1 MALIPA
7 RNCLDIG
14 ILCADIK
21 RSLDFYEGLLGLKK
35 IGEMP
40 VPFGHMHR
48 LAFGDSFV
56 KLVDPKK
63 IPPAGELGLTRAL
76 GFRYLTFQ
84 ITNIEEAIRPSEE
97 LSATTTTSEV
107 PSETSLPPSTATFTQ
122 SSENVLKGDSNTDNS
137 ETEDYFVVRMDE
149 VNERSSG
156 EDDDFLVV

>member
-1 MALIPA
+1 MAMIPA

-40 VPFGHMHR
+40 IPFGHMHR

-84 ITNIEEAIRPSEE
+84 ISNIEEVCAACEAAGVTFDIPRQE
-97 LSATTTTSEV
+97 LMPGVTIAMV
-107 PSETSLPPSTATFTQ
+107 RDPDG
-122 SSENVLKGDSNTDNS
+122 NVV
-137 ETEDYFVVRMDE
+137 EFVQRA
-149 VNERSSG
+149 
-156 EDDDFLVV
+156 

>member
-1 MALIPA
+1 MAMIPA

-84 ITNIEEAIRPSEE
+84 ITNIEEVCAACEAAGIAFDIPRQE
-97 LSATTTTSEV
+97 LMPGVTIAMV
-107 PSETSLPPSTATFTQ
+107 RDPDG
-122 SSENVLKGDSNTDNS
+122 NVV
-137 ETEDYFVVRMDE
+137 EFVQRA
-149 VNERSSG
+149 
-156 EDDDFLVV
+156 

>member
-84 ITNIEEAIRPSEE
+84 ITNIEEVCAACEAAGIAFDIPRQE
-97 LSATTTTSEV
+97 LMPGVTIAMV
-107 PSETSLPPSTATFTQ
+107 RDPDG
-122 SSENVLKGDSNTDNS
+122 NVV
-137 ETEDYFVVRMDE
+137 EFVQRA
-149 VNERSSG
+149 
-156 EDDDFLVV
+156 

>member
-1 MALIPA
+1 MAMIPA

-40 VPFGHMHR
+40 IPFGHMHR

-84 ITNIEEAIRPSEE
+84 ITNIDDVCAACEAAGVTFDIPRQE
-97 LSATTTTSEV
+97 LMPGVTIAMV
-107 PSETSLPPSTATFTQ
+107 RDPDG
-122 SSENVLKGDSNTDNS
+122 NVV
-137 ETEDYFVVRMDE
+137 EFVQRA
-149 VNERSSG
+149 
-156 EDDDFLVV
+156 

>member
-84 ITNIEEAIRPSEE
+84 ITNIEEVCAACEAAGIAFDIPPQE
-97 LSATTTTSEV
+97 LMPGVTIAMV
-107 PSETSLPPSTATFTQ
+107 RDPDG
-122 SSENVLKGDSNTDNS
+122 NVV
-137 ETEDYFVVRMDE
+137 EFVQRA
-149 VNERSSG
+149 
-156 EDDDFLVV
+156 

>member
-1 MALIPA
+1 MAMIPA

-40 VPFGHMHR
+40 IPFGHMHR

-84 ITNIEEAIRPSEE
+84 ITNI
-97 LSATTTTSEV
+97 
-107 PSETSLPPSTATFTQ
+107 
-122 SSENVLKGDSNTDNS
+122 
-137 ETEDYFVVRMDE
+137 DE
-149 VNERSSG
+149 VCAACEAASVTFDIPRQELMPGVTIAMVRDPDGN
-156 EDDDFLVV
+156 VVEFVQRA